1 MDKEL
6 LTALQN
12 VNINIESAEVIMGQY
27 MTYKYVELGLCAL
40 IVIAIVGV
48 FAFLLTRD

>member
-12 VNINIESAEVIMGQY
+12 VNINSESAEVIMGQY
-27 MTYKYVELGLCAL
+27 MTYKYAELGFCAF
-40 IVIAIVGV
+40 IVIAILGV
-48 FAFLLTRD
+48 FAFILTRD